1 MTDWIETEGSPFIIV
16 EQKYAEEWNGQEDY
30 DSVCRITDYMGKID
44 RNNHAVLAMGDEPMA
59 VRIVQQEGRILIIR
73 WMYAPNH
80 NAVDRLLESDIIEGF
95 EPIEEFGVEW
105 DSNQLVLFD
114 SLYRFCEAPI
124 KVYMT
129 LQATS
134 CIIRTYHYKKDDIAL
149 IIHSIQQ

>member
-1 MTDWIETEGSPFIIV
+1 MTDWIETEGSPLIIV
-16 EQKYAEEWNGQEDY
+16 EQKYADEWNGQEDY

-44 RNNHAVLAMGDEPMA
+44 RNNHAVLVMGDEPMA

-80 NAVDRLLESDIIEGF
+80 SAVDRLLGSDIIEGL

-129 LQATS
+129 LQTTS